1 MKSIISTIATVALVA
16 PVVPSF
22 GSMGTVLAAAFPAAL
37 VTLSGAPAEARGG
50 GGRGGGGRGGR
61 GHGGGQH
68 SGGQRHSGH
77 QSVNKHVDR
86 NKHKDVNRDI
96 DIDKDVDID
105 VDVDNHHNNNNDLA
119 RAVTAGLVVGAVVNS
134 IDNEAECVTEPRG
147 DVSYLYCDGVWYEPQ
162 YSGSNVTYIVV
173 NEP

>member
-50 GGRGGGGRGGR
+50 GGRGGGGRG
-61 GHGGGQH
+61 HGGGQH

-105 VDVDNHHNNNNDLA
+105 VDVDDHHKNNNDLA
-119 RAVTAGLVVGAVVNS
+119 RAVAAGLVVGAVVNS